1 MADLV
6 LLLIGLAI
14 FAGFLFLLY
23 LFLDTYMNQKA
34 DVYNAQVKRKID
46 QIVGERLD
54 LLKNAGDLNRPESI
68 RSRTQ
73 ALHRFTAEVK
83 KF

>member
-1 MADLV
+1 MADLI
-6 LLLIGLAI
+6 LLLLGLAI

-23 LFLDTYMNQKA
+23 LFLDTCVNQKA
-34 DVYNAQVKRKID
+34 ALYNRQVGRKID
-46 QIVGERLD
+46 QIVSERID
-54 LLKNAGDLNRPESI
+54 LLKSMSDTSRPESI
-68 RSRTQ
+68 RSRIQ